1 MYRNPLINLVFLFLT
16 LTSEIEGENL
26 PFIYE
31 YFPYPSEFKETDF
44 RPDNLQIG
52 IDGREYM
59 MDTQSKTIC
68 VKEGKEIRCGGGFGF
83 EESDFITP
91 VSMAYSN
98 LLLFTLRSE
107 DIFILPVVFHPFYRQ
122 LEFYHLMYL

>member
-1 MYRNPLINLVFLFLT
+1 MNRILLVNLVFPFFIFA
-16 LTSEIEGENL
+16 SKIDGKNL

-68 VKEGKEIRCGGGFGF
+68 VKEGKEIRWGGGFGF

-98 LLLFTLRSE
+98 LLLFVLEQSQSRLT
-107 DIFILPVVFHPFYRQ
+107 VF
-122 LEFYHLMYL
+122 LYLTMRKRY

>member
-1 MYRNPLINLVFLFLT
+1 MNQNRLVNLVFLFFIFA
-16 LTSEIEGENL
+16 SEIKGENL
-26 PFIYE
+26 PFRYE
-31 YFPYPSEFKETDF
+31 YLPYPSEFIETDF

-52 IDGREYM
+52 VDGREYM

-68 VKEGKEIRCGGGFGF
+68 VKEGKDIRWGGGFGF

-98 LLLFTLRSE
+98 LLLFVLDQSRSK
-107 DIFILPVVFHPFYRQ
+107 LTVF
-122 LEFYHLMYL
+122 LYLTMSKRY